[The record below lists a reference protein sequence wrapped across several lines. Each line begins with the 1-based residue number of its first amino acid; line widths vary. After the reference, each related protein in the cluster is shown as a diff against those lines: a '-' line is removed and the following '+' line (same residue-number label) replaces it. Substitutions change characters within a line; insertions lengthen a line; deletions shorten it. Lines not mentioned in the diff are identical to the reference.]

1 MRIRRLVIV
10 TAALALTLTI
20 SNLLTSRVTAR
31 SYSQNYPAVVCP
43 PTDSTIA
50 SVVSTAST
58 KTLYRV
64 IVGKSTVLTPIKST
78 PYIIEKD
85 AILLDQGEVTAVTWQ
100 ASSGVWA
107 GASLCLAPQG
117 DQWFV
122 GGSGDV
128 TSKGR
133 LVVVNSGLS
142 EAIVDVAVWSERG
155 AQSGKVLTVPANS
168 SVRVPLDSLA
178 AGQVSLTLRV
188 SSRSGRVNA
197 FLIDE
202 RKKGLQNLGGDLVGS
217 AEFPRTD
224 FVISGIPQQTIG
236 GKSGSHFL
244 RVLTPGNTDANIR
257 VELISKDGVFAPIGL
272 DDRNVV
278 QGQVTDIPLNPTINA
293 SVFSL
298 RIRSDQP
305 IVAAVYSVLKVQ
317 NHQDFMWSSVTSKL
331 EPMTLAVKSL
341 SPVFVFTGDL
351 IRLKVSTR
359 LTNGSTK
366 YSTLVGNDIL
376 RWKVPANALTV
387 KFSDIRYP
395 ISGAG
400 LLSTTSG
407 VGTFPLTP
415 GSTLA
420 RAAVPQSNIEVIN
433 R

>member
-1 MRIRRLVIV
+1 MKIRRMIIV
-10 TAALALTLTI
+10 AVALAMTLTA
-20 SNLLTSRVTAR
+20 SNFLTARVTAR
-31 SYSQNYPAVVCP
+31 NFSQSYPAVVCP

-58 KTLYRV
+58 NTPFRIIL
-64 IVGKSTVLTPIKST
+64 GKSTLLAPIKST
-78 PYIIEKD
+78 QYVIKKD
-85 AILLDQGEVTAVTWQ
+85 AILLDQGEVTSVTWQ
-100 ASSGVWA
+100 AFSGIWA

-142 EAIVDVAVWSERG
+142 EAIVDVAVWSEGG

-168 SVRVPLDSLA
+168 SVRIALDSLA
-178 AGQVSLTLRV
+178 AGQVRLTLRV
-188 SSRSGRVNA
+188 TSRSGRVNA

-202 RKKGLQNLGGDLVGS
+202 RKKGLQTLGGDLVS
-217 AEFPRTD
+217 SDEFPRTD
-224 FVISGIPQQTIG
+224 FVISGIPQQSIG

-244 RVLTPGNTDANIR
+244 RVLAPGNIDANIR
-257 VELISKDGVFAPIGL
+257 VDLISKDGVFAPVGL
-272 DDRNVV
+272 DGRDIV
-278 QGQVTDIPLNPTINA
+278 QGHVIDIPLNPTINA
-293 SVFSL
+293 SAFSL
-298 RIRSDQP
+298 HIRSDQP
-305 IVAAVYSVLKVQ
+305 IVAAVYSLLKVRK
-317 NHQDFMWSSVTSKL
+317 HQDFMWNSVTSPL
-331 EPMTLAVKSL
+331 APLTLAVKGL
-341 SPVFVFTGDL
+341 APVFVFTGDL

-359 LTNGSTK
+359 LTNGSLK
-366 YSTLVGNDIL
+366 DATLVGNDIL
-376 RWKVPANALTV
+376 MWKVPANALTV

-400 LLSTTSG
+400 LLSSASG

-420 RAAVPQSNIEVIN
+420 RAAIPLSNIEVIN